1 MWLIYK
7 LIYKLNTR
15 RTGSTKGYSE
25 YKEETQTAN
34 QAEQAVQHNRK
45 WRETEAMNTQR
56 ENGVKGSRNIWG
68 TRITDHLNPN
78 NEAERKV
85 KQHKRRNYHNW
96 NSEINSKC
104 E

>member
-56 ENGVKGSRNIWG
+56 ENGVKEVEISEAHASQ
-68 TRITDHLNPN
+68 ITLIQIM
-78 NEAERKV
+78 RQKG
-85 KQHKRRNYHNW
+85 K
-96 NSEINSKC
+96 
-104 E
+104 

>member
-34 QAEQAVQHNRK
+34 QAEQAVQHNMEGNWGYEYTEREWSQRK
-45 WRETEAMNTQR
+45 
-56 ENGVKGSRNIWG
+56 
-68 TRITDHLNPN
+68 
-78 NEAERKV
+78 
-85 KQHKRRNYHNW
+85 
-96 NSEINSKC
+96 
-104 E
+104 